1 MPEEILIIVLVSIFS
16 GTAISL
22 LRMVLGYRERRGTR
36 GTAQGSS
43 LTTSELE
50 RMMRRAVEE
59 ATAPLVK
66 KLEDL
71 EFEMA
76 AKHEVRQLDEARMD
90 LLIDVDSDE
99 LDVETEQVSR
109 KSRTRN

>member
-1 MPEEILIIVLVSIFS
+1 MPEEILAIVLISIAA
-16 GTAISL
+16 GTAMSII
-22 LRMVLGYRERRGTR
+22 RMVLGYRERRGMS
-36 GTAQGSS
+36 GSGKGSS

-66 KLEDL
+66 KIEDL

-76 AKHEVRQLDEARMD
+76 TKQEVKQLDEARMD
-90 LLIDVDSDE
+90 LLLDVDSDE
-99 LDVETEQVSR
+99 LKAPAEPVSE
-109 KSRTRN
+109 KSQIRT